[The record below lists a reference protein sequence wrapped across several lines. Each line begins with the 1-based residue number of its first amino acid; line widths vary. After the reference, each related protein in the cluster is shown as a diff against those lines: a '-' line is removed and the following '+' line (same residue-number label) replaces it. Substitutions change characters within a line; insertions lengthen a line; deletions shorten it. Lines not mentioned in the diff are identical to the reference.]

1 VCPGRSRG
9 WRGRAENSR
18 DWGALFPAT
27 VCGIVG
33 VPVAKHMEDN
43 HTHSIPKA
51 WRAPFGWV
59 LLAISLGSIAASA
72 ARYAVIRSGEG
83 RLPLDLETV
92 LFLLGVSAAA
102 ACCAFLFTRPR
113 WYAIAMCFRIA
124 AFLLLVACVTECFEI
139 EFLLLGGVA
148 LEIAIYEGF
157 PRNLFGCLLVLFGA
171 AAVRMAV
178 FHWGMQ
184 IPLSL
189 VPRGLGSFLCMGLL
203 LTVPASLF
211 TKYREGIVSVQG
223 EKRRLDAMVI
233 ELADMN
239 MRYQSSATSAKEDG
253 VRNERL
259 RITREIHDVVGYT
272 LTNNIAMMEAATDI
286 MRTNPLGVPGLINA
300 ARDNARE
307 GLAQIRGAL
316 YELRSHE
323 ERDPVGLRAIMRLCR
338 LYEKATR
345 IEVRF
350 SYGNARWEYEASV
363 DSALYHLI
371 QESLMNAFRHGKAR
385 HATVALWE
393 ADGVVAVSVTDDGHG
408 AENVQEGIGL
418 RGIRERVE
426 AAGGELSVRGRPG
439 FFNVAARM
447 PLGEA
452 PRAR

>member
-1 VCPGRSRG
+1 MEENTTQRCPR
-9 WRGRAENSR
+9 
-18 DWGALFPAT
+18 
-27 VCGIVG
+27 
-33 VPVAKHMEDN
+33 
-43 HTHSIPKA
+43 A
-51 WRAPFGWV
+51 WRAPFAWV
-59 LLAISLGSIAASA
+59 LLALSLGSVLASA
-72 ARYAVIRSGEG
+72 VRYARIRSGAL

-102 ACCAFLFTRPR
+102 ACCAFFVTRPR
-113 WYAIAMCFRIA
+113 WYALAMCFRVA

-139 EFLLLGGVA
+139 ELLLLGGVT

-157 PRNLFGCLLVLFGA
+157 PRNLLGCLLILLA
-171 AAVRMAV
+171 AVAVRMSV

-184 IPLSL
+184 VPLPL
-189 VPRGLGSFLCMGLL
+189 ALRGLGSYLCMGLL
-203 LTVPASLF
+203 LAVPATLF
-211 TKYREGIVSVQG
+211 SKYREDIVRVQR
-223 EKRRLDAMVI
+223 EKRRLDAMAM

-286 MRTNPLGVPGLINA
+286 MRTNPLGVPGLIKA

-323 ERDPVGLRAIMRLCR
+323 ERDPSGLRAIMRLCR

-350 SYGNARWEYEASV
+350 SYGNARWEYDASV
-363 DSALYHLI
+363 ESALYHLI
-371 QESLMNAFRHGKAR
+371 QGSLMNAFRHGKAR

-393 ADGVVAVSVTDDGHG
+393 ENATVAVSVTDDGHG
-408 AENVQEGIGL
+408 AGTVQEGIGL

-426 AAGGELSVRGRPG
+426 AAGGELAVKGRPG
-439 FFNVAARM
+439 FFNVTARI
-447 PLGEA
+447 PLREA
-452 PRAR
+452 SRAR

>member
-1 VCPGRSRG
+1 
-9 WRGRAENSR
+9 
-18 DWGALFPAT
+18 
-27 VCGIVG
+27 
-33 VPVAKHMEDN
+33 MEDN
-43 HTHSIPKA
+43 TTHRSPKA
-51 WRAPFGWV
+51 WRAPSGWM
-59 LLAISLGSIAASA
+59 LLFLSLGSIVASA
-72 ARYAVIRSGEG
+72 VRYAELRSGAG

-102 ACCAFLFTRPR
+102 ACCAFLFPRPR
-113 WYAIAMCFRIA
+113 YYAAAMCFRVA
-124 AFLLLVACVTECFEI
+124 AFLLLVACVTECSEI

-148 LEIAIYEGF
+148 LEIALYEGF
-157 PRNLFGCLLVLFGA
+157 PRNLLLCLLVLLGA
-171 AAVRMAV
+171 VATRVSV
-178 FHWGMQ
+178 LHWGMHTA
-184 IPLSL
+184 LSL
-189 VPRGLGSFLCMGLL
+189 ALRGQGSFLCMGLL
-203 LTVPASLF
+203 LAVPASLF
-211 TKYREGIVSVQG
+211 SKYREDIVSVQR
-223 EKRRLDAMVI
+223 EKRRLDAMVL

-286 MRTNPLGVPGLINA
+286 MRTNPLGVPGLIKA

-323 ERDPVGLRAIMRLCR
+323 ERDPVGLRAIMRL
-338 LYEKATR
+338 

-350 SYGNARWEYEASV
+350 SYGNARWEYDASV

-393 ADGVVAVSVTDDGHG
+393 VDDGVVVSVTDDGQG
-408 AENVQEGIGL
+408 AGNVQEGIGL

-426 AAGGELSVRGRPG
+426 AAGGELSVKGRPG

-447 PLGEA
+447 PLREA
-452 PRAR
+452 TRAL